1 MSKGI
6 QRKPSRPNSRD
17 LARYEAFALAYLA
30 VGQPTYFNAQR
41 SAEAAGYG
49 RGYCRA
55 KAYLLLGRVGVQDAM
70 RRLRDERTKRST
82 IASPEEILEILTAQ
96 LRTTPEVFVDEKGAI
111 VPLKAGEKDRAQ
123 AIAGIKEKTRTNQA
137 GEDTVVERTLEYR
150 LIDRVRVAEILAK
163 HHGLFLKDNEQQK
176 PDVALQLVAMPTGPI
191 TLEEWT
197 QQAQVILGKR
207 KSAAPAWADAI
218 HSKA

>member
-1 MSKGI
+1 MQKSKPG
-6 QRKPSRPNSRD
+6 KATRPNRRD
-17 LARYEAFALAYLA
+17 LARYEAFAIAYLA
-30 VGQPTYFNAQR
+30 VGQPTYFNAER
-41 SAEAAGYG
+41 SAKAAGYAPG
-49 RGYCRA
+49 YVRGDSY
-55 KAYLLLGRVGVQDAM
+55 KLLARPGVQAAM
-70 RRLRDERTKRST
+70 RKIRDERAKRST

-123 AIAGIKEKTRTNQA
+123 AIAGIKEKTRTIQA

-176 PDVALQLVAMPTGPI
+176 PDTPIQLVAMPTGPM